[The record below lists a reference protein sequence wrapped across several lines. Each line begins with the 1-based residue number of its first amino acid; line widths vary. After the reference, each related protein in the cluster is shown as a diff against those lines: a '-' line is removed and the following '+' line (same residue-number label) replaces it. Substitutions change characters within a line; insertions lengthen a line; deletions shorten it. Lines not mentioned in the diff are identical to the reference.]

1 MKVSR
6 LQLGVYNINGN
17 QQPFCLYLF
26 PLVASSSQNDQVA
39 SSRTTI
45 YSPFYRLRD
54 IDAIFF
60 ESSTDFIFKSGKI
73 PQIYFDTPGYCFYE
87 RSGDIFLAARAV
99 GETATRLGNHLL
111 AEYCKYEKD
120 NIISGMADRLLND
133 VPLLTRMFPPAEAEF
148 EFYSVNSPSPR
159 NYTSNI
165 QSLQAGSPTNNDNS
179 LNQSSCTNLISLI
192 DGKKRM
198 SFDTITNSPE
208 NSNNNDIQYS
218 PKLEEGITSPMETDR
233 INSSIKQEQSYSR
246 SDQSN
251 PASPNHSNL
260 SNHSGSPRSH
270 NESTI
275 DDDRLRKKRRVSI
288 CSNKIKATNNPEVME
303 QVRNTLK
310 LKQQQKAI
318 IEARQQQQQML
329 QQQNYVDRRHSVAG
343 YGNMV
348 SPRSN
353 VSKQGAWDSRQ
364 ISSMSKRGSITR
376 VNRNSRNLSVF
387 TPPYNDPN
395 FASPIIS
402 ISRSAPSRQSIT
414 KQMQSTSRLG
424 FNNSNSNLAPISSIS
439 RSSPNRHS
447 ISTVPLSANSIFRTT
462 AQVHSASTSASISG
476 LISPQN
482 IDDTPTQSPK
492 SSSTV
497 TSPTLVLNS
506 EQPTKES
513 FIHIFDNLYD
523 TVSNT
528 HSLKSTLEDQIRKT
542 ATLLQTLQASGSMIE
557 SLVRGHF
564 REMQRET
571 VQDLMALEKRI
582 DRMEESMRH
591 NTTMMNPSPPMETD
605 RRLSGIS
612 NASSEIEY
620 SHRSSISSS
629 FNQINLNENNDES
642 SKFLS
647 TTHVSPPLSARSN
660 EETQPRDYQDMLSAL
675 KARLDSLERR
685 MSVP

>member
-26 PLVASSSQNDQVA
+26 PLVASSQNDQET

-159 NYTSNI
+159 NYTS
-165 QSLQAGSPTNNDNS
+165 SLRADSPTNNDNS
-179 LNQSSCTNLISLI
+179 QNQSLVPLI

-208 NSNNNDIQYS
+208 NNNIDDTRYS
-218 PKLEEGITSPMETDR
+218 LKPEENITSPMETDR
-233 INSSIKQEQSYSR
+233 RNSSIKQEQSYSR

-251 PASPNHSNL
+251 PASPNNSNP

-310 LKQQQKAI
+310 
-318 IEARQQQQQML
+318 
-329 QQQNYVDRRHSVAG
+329 RHSVAG
-343 YGNMV
+343 YGNTV

-353 VSKQGAWDSRQ
+353 LSKQGAWDSKQ

-395 FASPIIS
+395 FASPVIS

-414 KQMQSTSRLG
+414 KQVQSTSRLG
-424 FNNSNSNLAPISSIS
+424 GGSNNSNSNLTPISSIN

-447 ISTVPLSANSIFRTT
+447 ISTVPLSANSVFRTT
-462 AQVHSASTSASISG
+462 TQVHSASTSASISG

-482 IDDTPTQSPK
+482 VDDTPTPSPK

-612 NASSEIEY
+612 NASSDIGY

-642 SKFLS
+642 SQFLS
-647 TTHVSPPLSARSN
+647 TGQHTHVSPPLSARSN
-660 EETQPRDYQDMLSAL
+660 EETQPRDYQDILSVL